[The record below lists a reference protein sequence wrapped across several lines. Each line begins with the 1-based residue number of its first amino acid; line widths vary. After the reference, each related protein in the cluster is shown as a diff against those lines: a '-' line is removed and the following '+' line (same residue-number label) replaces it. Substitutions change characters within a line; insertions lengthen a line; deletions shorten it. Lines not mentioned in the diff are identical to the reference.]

1 MEKSASI
8 VSLKMLKDN
17 KSTSGEPTV
26 FRPLGEKLG
35 AVFSTAYL
43 APVEYY
49 FVINNSSEVILEQYE
64 YYEKQ
69 SYRNRCKILSANGVM
84 DLSIPVE
91 KTGKMLIRDI
101 RISEHDN
108 WQANHWR
115 AIESAYN
122 SSAFFEYYSDDLHPF
137 YEKKWSFLW
146 DFNFEIQ
153 QKMMELFEIE
163 KDITLTDN
171 YLSQQE
177 NRTDY
182 RNLIHPKKDSLQQ
195 SKPYYQVFEQ
205 KFGFCPN
212 LSCID
217 LLFNMGP
224 ESQLI
229 LGIS

>member
-8 VSLKMLKDN
+8 VSLKMLKDDPQPP
-17 KSTSGEPTV
+17 KGG
-26 FRPLGEKLG
+26 FG
-35 AVFSTAYL
+35 AILSTAYL

-49 FVINNSSEVILEQYE
+49 FLLNNASEIILEQKE

-69 SYRNRCKILSANGVM
+69 SYRNRCKILTANGIL

-91 KTGKMLIRDI
+91 KTGKMQIRDI
-101 RISEHDN
+101 LISEHSD
-108 WQANHWR
+108 WQTNHWR

-122 SSAFFEYYSDDLHPF
+122 SSAFFEFYSDDLRPF
-137 YEKKWSFLW
+137 YEKKWKYLW

-163 KDITLTDN
+163 KDIIITDSYLTQ
-171 YLSQQE
+171 YE
-177 NRTDY
+177 NKADY
-182 RNLIHPKKDSLQQ
+182 RNLIHPKKESLHY

>member
-1 MEKSASI
+1 MMSIQQVNQSDITDICENSSNLRSEKIILSS
-8 VSLKMLKDN
+8 
-17 KSTSGEPTV
+17 
-26 FRPLGEKLG
+26 
-35 AVFSTAYL
+35 AYL

-49 FVINNSSEVILEQYE
+49 FILNNSGGVLLEQCE
-64 YYEKQ
+64 FYEKQ
-69 SYRNRCKILSANGVM
+69 SYRNRCKILTANGVM

-91 KTGKMLIRDI
+91 KSGKMLIRDV

-108 WQANHWR
+108 WQINHWR

-122 SSAFFEYYSDDLHPF
+122 SSAFFEYYADDFRPF
-137 YEKKWSFLW
+137 YEKKWQFLW
-146 DFNFEIQ
+146 DFNQEIQ
-153 QKMMELFEIE
+153 HKMMELFEIE
-163 KDITLTDN
+163 KTVNLTDN
-171 YLSQQE
+171 YLSQIE
-177 NRTDY
+177 IKTDY
-182 RNLIHPKKDSLQQ
+182 RNLIHPKKESIYQ

>member
-1 MEKSASI
+1 
-8 VSLKMLKDN
+8 MLVQDSDQLN
-17 KSTSGEPTV
+17 NSFICENLRNLRSNSFLLSTV
-26 FRPLGEKLG
+26 
-35 AVFSTAYL
+35 YL

-49 FVINNSSEVILEQYE
+49 FLLNNASEIILEQNE
-64 YYEKQ
+64 FYEKQ
-69 SYRNRCKILSANGVM
+69 SYRNRCKILTANGIM

-91 KTGKMLIRDI
+91 KSGKVLIRDI

-108 WQANHWR
+108 WQTNHWR

-122 SSAFFEYYSDDLHPF
+122 SSAFFEYYADDLHPF
-137 YEKKWSFLW
+137 YERKWEFLW
-146 DFNFEIQ
+146 DFNLEIQ
-153 QKMMELFEIE
+153 QKMLELLEIE
-163 KDITLTDN
+163 TKINFTSHYLTENENITDL
-171 YLSQQE
+171 
-177 NRTDY
+177 
-182 RNLIHPKKDSLQQ
+182 RNLIHPKKESITS

-212 LSCID
+212 LSIID

>member
-1 MEKSASI
+1 
-8 VSLKMLKDN
+8 MLRNDPQPPK
-17 KSTSGEPTV
+17 GGFGV
-26 FRPLGEKLG
+26 
-35 AVFSTAYL
+35 VISTAYL
-43 APVEYY
+43 APINYYY
-49 FVINNSSEVILEQYE
+49 FLNNASEILLEQHE

-91 KTGKMLIRDI
+91 KSGKMFIRDI
-101 RISEHDN
+101 RISEHDS
-108 WQANHWR
+108 WQTNHWR

-122 SSAFFEYYSDDLHPF
+122 SSPFFEYYSDDIRPF
-137 YEKKWSFLW
+137 YEKKWNFLW

-153 QKMMELFEIE
+153 QRMMGLFEIE
-163 KDITLTDN
+163 TEVKFSETYISHYKDIT
-171 YLSQQE
+171 
-177 NRTDY
+177 DY
-182 RNLIHPKKDSLQQ
+182 RSLIHPKKESPIH
-195 SKPYYQVFEQ
+195 SKSYYQVFEQ
-205 KFGFCPN
+205 KFGFSPN

>member
-8 VSLKMLKDN
+8 DSLKMLKN
-17 KSTSGEPTV
+17 NP
-26 FRPLGEKLG
+26 RPPIGDFG
-35 AVFSTAYL
+35 AVLSTAYL
-43 APVEYY
+43 APVDYY
-49 FVINNSSEVILEQYE
+49 FLLNNASEVIVEQYE

-69 SYRNRCKILSANGVM
+69 SYRNRCKILTANGVM

-91 KTGKMLIRDI
+91 KSGKMLIRDI

-108 WQANHWR
+108 WQINHWR

-122 SSAFFEYYSDDLHPF
+122 SSAFFEYYADDFRPF
-137 YEKKWSFLW
+137 YERKWDFLW
-146 DFNFEIQ
+146 DFNLEIQ
-153 QKMMELFEIE
+153 QKLLELLETENKISF
-163 KDITLTDN
+163 TSN
-171 YLSQQE
+171 YLTGKE
-177 NRTDY
+177 NFTDF
-182 RNLIHPKKDSLQQ
+182 RNLIHPKKESQIS

-212 LSCID
+212 LSIID

>member
-1 MEKSASI
+1 MTFEHENQYINIDTCENLRNLRSKSVLI
-8 VSLKMLKDN
+8 
-17 KSTSGEPTV
+17 
-26 FRPLGEKLG
+26 
-35 AVFSTAYL
+35 STAYL

-49 FVINNSSEVILEQYE
+49 LLLNNASEVIIEQCE

-69 SYRNRCKILSANGVM
+69 SYRNRCKILTANGIM

-91 KTGKMLIRDI
+91 KSGKMLIRDI
-101 RISEHDN
+101 LISEHAD
-108 WQANHWR
+108 WQTNHWR

-122 SSAFFEYYSDDLHPF
+122 SSAFFEYYSDDLRPF
-137 YEKKWSFLW
+137 YERKWKYLW

-163 KDITLTDN
+163 KYITVTDS
-171 YLSQQE
+171 YLSQHE
-177 NRTDY
+177 NKTDY
-182 RNLIHPKKDSLQQ
+182 RNLIHPKKESLLL

-205 KFGFCPN
+205 KFGFCTN

-229 LGIS
+229 I